1 MRIVYEVVIADTT
14 CFILLDKIGELNLLR
29 SLFGSVVTTTIIASE
44 FGDSLPE
51 WVRIKEVKDVLFQST
66 LDVDRGEAS
75 AIALAIES
83 PPSLIV
89 LDDDKA
95 RKKARKLQLNVT
107 GTLGLFLKAKRE
119 GIIPDVKSMLIKV
132 QKTNFHYSESVFN
145 EILKLA
151 GE

>member
-1 MRIVYEVVIADTT
+1 MQIAYEIVIADAT
-14 CFILLDKIGELNLLR
+14 CFILLDKIGELDLLK
-29 SLFGSVVTTTIIASE
+29 SLFGCVVTTTIVAAE
-44 FGDSLPE
+44 FGSPLPE
-51 WVRIKEVKDVLFQST
+51 WIKIKEVKDIHFQAT
-66 LDVDRGEAS
+66 LDVDPGEAS

-83 PPSLIV
+83 LPALIV

-119 GIIPDVKSMLIKV
+119 GIIPSVKSMLNKV
-132 QKTNFHYSESVFN
+132 QKTNFRYSEGVFN
-145 EILKLA
+145 EILRLA

>member
-1 MRIVYEVVIADTT
+1 MQITYEIVIADTT
-14 CFILLDKIGELNLLR
+14 CFILLDKIGELGLLK
-29 SLFGSVVTTTIIASE
+29 SLFGSVVTTTIIATE
-44 FGDSLPE
+44 FGDPLPD
-51 WVRIKEVKDVLFQST
+51 WVQIKEVKDVLFQST
-66 LDVDRGEAS
+66 LDVDAGEAS

-95 RKKARKLQLNVT
+95 RKKARRLQLNVT
-107 GTLGLFLKAKRE
+107 GTLGLFLKAKRD
-119 GIIPDVKSMLIKV
+119 GIIPDVRSMLNKV
-132 QKTNFHYSESVFN
+132 QKINFRYSESVFN

>member
-1 MRIVYEVVIADTT
+1 MQIVYEVVIADTT

-132 QKTNFHYSESVFN
+132 QKTNFYYSESVFN

>member
-1 MRIVYEVVIADTT
+1 MQITYEIVIADTT
-14 CFILLDKIGELNLLR
+14 CFILLDKISELNLLKL
-29 SLFGSVVTTTIIASE
+29 LFGSVVTTTVIALE
-44 FGDSLPE
+44 FGGTLPE
-51 WVRIKEVKDVLFQST
+51 WVRIKEVKDVVFQAT

-83 PPSLIV
+83 LPSLIV

-119 GIIPDVKSMLIKV
+119 GIIPDVRSMLNKV
-132 QKTNFHYSESVFN
+132 QETNFHYSENVFN

>member
-1 MRIVYEVVIADTT
+1 MLTTYEIVIADTT
-14 CFILLDKIGELNLLR
+14 CFILLDKIGELNLLKR
-29 SLFGSVVTTTIIASE
+29 LFGSVVTTTVIASE
-44 FGDSLPE
+44 FGEPLPE
-51 WVRIKEVKDVLFQST
+51 WVRIKEVKDVVFQAT

-83 PPSLIV
+83 LPSLII

-119 GIIPDVKSMLIKV
+119 GVIPDVRSMLNKV
-132 QKTNFHYSESVFN
+132 QKTNFHYSESILN